1 MWGSFSPPHF
11 PLPAAKETLNQ
22 WAEALPIDSGL
33 PIFQNKTKKGDTVAK
48 YTFVRILKGIL
59 SAVCVV
65 VLIMVLVYSLM
76 DRTTIFAGDPNYS
89 KMQSNSRITYE
100 QSRYKAFGYIDYS
113 TYSDYIKSL
122 FSNGEIDDATRSDA
136 MKIGV
141 TAEKASDTANEYIA
155 KFTQEY
161 ESKGY
166 TITRLDADRKKNGQ
180 VKDGGQAVIYATR
193 DRPLIKRVVGY
204 FTDLIFFDNVHYVD
218 EATDI
223 GPRTL
228 TFTLYDPVYGGTK
241 FSPAIIG
248 NGTMHKYLLYF
259 DNSFPYIHQNFATL
273 HLGESYTVNRGV
285 DVFETMTTSQGSYIL
300 KDVIFPTG
308 HTEKSADDLHTATYV
323 AGSLEQSA
331 MYATRFVDDYTNTI
345 THKNNMSKMG
355 FSFVIGVIAT
365 ILSYVL
371 GLPLGLLMARY
382 KDGLLDKIGTFYI
395 MFIIAVPSLAYIF
408 LFKAI
413 GGSVFKL
420 PTSFDMDTNSKAMY
434 VLPIISLALPS
445 IANLM
450 KWMRRYMIDQMNSDY
465 VKFARSGGL
474 SENEIFTKHI
484 WKNAAIPIVHGIPS
498 SLLFAMTGAIIT
510 ERIYSVPG
518 AGNLL
523 TQAINKYDNGV
534 IVGVTL
540 FYAILTVISN
550 ILGDILISL
559 VDPRI
564 SFTSKGR

>member
-1 MWGSFSPPHF
+1 
-11 PLPAAKETLNQ
+11 
-22 WAEALPIDSGL
+22 
-33 PIFQNKTKKGDTVAK
+33 
-48 YTFVRILKGIL
+48 
-59 SAVCVV
+59 
-65 VLIMVLVYSLM
+65 
-76 DRTTIFAGDPNYS
+76 
-89 KMQSNSRITYE
+89 
-100 QSRYKAFGYIDYS
+100 
-113 TYSDYIKSL
+113 
-122 FSNGEIDDATRSDA
+122 
-136 MKIGV
+136 
-141 TAEKASDTANEYIA
+141 
-155 KFTQEY
+155 
-161 ESKGY
+161 
-166 TITRLDADRKKNGQ
+166 
-180 VKDGGQAVIYATR
+180 
-193 DRPLIKRVVGY
+193 
-204 FTDLIFFDNVHYVD
+204 
-218 EATDI
+218 
-223 GPRTL
+223 
-228 TFTLYDPVYGGTK
+228 
-241 FSPAIIG
+241 
-248 NGTMHKYLLYF
+248 
-259 DNSFPYIHQNFATL
+259 
-273 HLGESYTVNRGV
+273 
-285 DVFETMTTSQGSYIL
+285 
-300 KDVIFPTG
+300 
-308 HTEKSADDLHTATYV
+308 
-323 AGSLEQSA
+323 

-540 FYAILTVISN
+540 FYAVLTVISN

>member
-1 MWGSFSPPHF
+1 
-11 PLPAAKETLNQ
+11 
-22 WAEALPIDSGL
+22 
-33 PIFQNKTKKGDTVAK
+33 
-48 YTFVRILKGIL
+48 
-59 SAVCVV
+59 
-65 VLIMVLVYSLM
+65 
-76 DRTTIFAGDPNYS
+76 
-89 KMQSNSRITYE
+89 
-100 QSRYKAFGYIDYS
+100 
-113 TYSDYIKSL
+113 
-122 FSNGEIDDATRSDA
+122 
-136 MKIGV
+136 
-141 TAEKASDTANEYIA
+141 
-155 KFTQEY
+155 
-161 ESKGY
+161 
-166 TITRLDADRKKNGQ
+166 
-180 VKDGGQAVIYATR
+180 
-193 DRPLIKRVVGY
+193 
-204 FTDLIFFDNVHYVD
+204 
-218 EATDI
+218 
-223 GPRTL
+223 
-228 TFTLYDPVYGGTK
+228 
-241 FSPAIIG
+241 
-248 NGTMHKYLLYF
+248 MHKYLLYF
-259 DNSFPYIHQNFATL
+259 DNSFPFIHQNFATL
-273 HLGESYTVNRGV
+273 HLGESYTVNRGI

-308 HTEKSADDLHTATYV
+308 HSEKSADDLHTATYV

-540 FYAILTVISN
+540 FYAVLTVISN

>member
-1 MWGSFSPPHF
+1 M
-11 PLPAAKETLNQ
+11 
-22 WAEALPIDSGL
+22 
-33 PIFQNKTKKGDTVAK
+33 AK
-48 YTFVRILKGIL
+48 YICGRIVKGLL

-89 KMQSNSRITYE
+89 KMQSNARITYE
-100 QSRYKAFGYIDYS
+100 QSRYKAFGYIDYV
-113 TYSDYIKSL
+113 TYSDYIKGLVAS
-122 FSNGEIDDATRSDA
+122 GELTEEIKGDAL
-136 MKIGV
+136 KIGV
-141 TAEKASDTANEYIA
+141 TAEKASETAASYIQ
-155 KFTQEY
+155 KFTEEY

-180 VKDGGQAVIYATR
+180 VKDGGQAAIYASR
-193 DRPLIKRVVGY
+193 DRSLFDRVVSY
-204 FTDLIFFDNVHYVD
+204 FGDMFFIDNVHYVD
-218 EATDI
+218 ESVDM
-223 GPRTL
+223 GPRKL
-228 TFTLYDPVYGGTK
+228 TFTLHDPLYGGK
-241 FSPAIIG
+241 FAPAIMG

-259 DNSFPYIHQNFATL
+259 DNSFPFIHQNFLTL

-285 DVFETMTTSQGSYIL
+285 DVFETMTASQGAYIL
-300 KDVIFPTG
+300 KDVTFPTG
-308 HTEKSADDLHTATYV
+308 HTEKSADDLHSATYI
-323 AGSLEQSA
+323 AGSREQSPMLA
-331 MYATRFVDDYTNTI
+331 SRFVDDYTHTI
-345 THKNNMSKMG
+345 THKNNMSKLG
-355 FSFVIGVIAT
+355 FSFVIGIIAT
-365 ILSYVL
+365 TLSYII
-371 GLPLGLLMARY
+371 GLPLGLAMARF
-382 KDGLLDKIGTFYI
+382 KDGVLDKIGTFYI

-413 GGSVFKL
+413 GGSLFKL
-420 PTSFDMDTNSKAMY
+420 PTLFDMDTNSKAMY

-474 SENEIFTKHI
+474 NENEIFTKHI
-484 WKNAAIPIVHGIPS
+484 WKNAAIPIVHGIPQS
-498 SLLFAMTGAIIT
+498 MLFAMTGAIIT

-523 TQAINKYDNGV
+523 TIAINKYDNGV

-540 FYAILTVISN
+540 FYAILTVAST
-550 ILGDILISL
+550 ILGDVLISA

>member
-1 MWGSFSPPHF
+1 M
-11 PLPAAKETLNQ
+11 
-22 WAEALPIDSGL
+22 
-33 PIFQNKTKKGDTVAK
+33 AK
-48 YTFVRILKGIL
+48 YIFGRIVKGML

-89 KMQSNSRITYE
+89 KMQSNARITYE
-100 QSRYKAFGYIDYS
+100 QSRYKAFGYIDYV

-122 FSNGEIDDATRSDA
+122 VSSGEMDDSVRSDA
-136 MKIGV
+136 LKIGV
-141 TAEKASDTANEYIA
+141 TEAKASATAQEYVQ
-155 KFTQEY
+155 KFTEEY
-161 ESKGY
+161 ESQGY
-166 TITRLDADRKKNGQ
+166 TIVRLDADRKKNGQ

-193 DRPLIKRVVGY
+193 DRPLIKRVLSY
-204 FTDLIFFDNVHYVD
+204 FGDMIFIDNVHYVD
-218 EATDI
+218 ESVDI

-228 TFTLYDPVYGGTK
+228 TFTLHDPVYGGEK

-259 DNSFPYIHQNFATL
+259 DNSFPFVHQNFATL

-285 DVFETMTTSQGSYIL
+285 DVFETMTASQGSYVMKNVL
-300 KDVIFPTG
+300 FPTG
-308 HTEKSADDLHTATYV
+308 FEEKSADNLHTATYV
-323 AGSLEQSA
+323 AGSRDQSD
-331 MYATRFVDDYTNTI
+331 MLATRFVDDYTNVI
-345 THKNNMSKMG
+345 THKSNMSKLG
-355 FSFVIGVIAT
+355 FSFVIGIIAT
-365 ILSYVL
+365 VLSYVI
-371 GLPLGLLMARY
+371 GLPLGLAMARF
-382 KDGLLDKIGTFYI
+382 KDGLLDKIGTLYI

-420 PTSFDMDTNSKAMY
+420 PTLFDMDTNKKTMY
-434 VLPIISLALPS
+434 ILPIISLALPS

-474 SENEIFTKHI
+474 NENEIFTKHI

-498 SLLFAMTGAIIT
+498 SVLFAMTGAIIT

-540 FYAILTVISN
+540 FYAVLTVVSN
-550 ILGDILISL
+550 ILGDVLISM